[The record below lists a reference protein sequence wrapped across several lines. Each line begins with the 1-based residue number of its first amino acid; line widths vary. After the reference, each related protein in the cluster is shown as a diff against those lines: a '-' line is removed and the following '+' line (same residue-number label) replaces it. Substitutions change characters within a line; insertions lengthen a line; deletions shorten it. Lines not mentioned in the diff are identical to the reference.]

1 MEAAKTHFGGTLN
14 TRASDQV
21 WLRTLFRMV
30 RAERVMEHALARAE
44 MRERSLLETRR
55 YIRAG
60 LQEKAEKEEQMFAE

>member
-1 MEAAKTHFGGTLN
+1 
-14 TRASDQV
+14 
-21 WLRTLFRMV
+21 MV